1 MNKRRNDN
9 EKICN
14 LHIRNRPSYI
24 LTTFHITRDL
34 DRFNPI
40 AEEKCICRCERIW
53 CSGLSSKGKAMYS
66 LKAVDELSNEKEY
79 NVGTNTPND
88 FIRKTYLKIHVKGKY
103 VYSYD
108 IISKEDIPEKIRG
121 QLEIANK

>member
-1 MNKRRNDN
+1 MK
-9 EKICN
+9 KFVIC
-14 LHIRNRPSYI
+14 I
-24 LTTFHITRDL
+24 LGIGLPIYLLPFILRGDL

-40 AEEKCICRCERIW
+40 AEEKNVYAVAK
-53 CSGLSSKGKAMYS
+53 GYGVPDYHHKGKAMYS
-66 LKAVDELSNEKEY
+66 LKTVDELSNEKEY

-108 IISKEDIPEKIRG
+108 VISEKDIPEKIRG
-121 QLEIANK
+121 RLKIVDK

>member
-1 MNKRRNDN
+1 MK
-9 EKICN
+9 
-14 LHIRNRPSYI
+14 
-24 LTTFHITRDL
+24 
-34 DRFNPI
+34 
-40 AEEKCICRCERIW
+40 
-53 CSGLSSKGKAMYS
+53 
-66 LKAVDELSNEKEY
+66 KEY

>member
-1 MNKRRNDN
+1 MRKFV
-9 EKICN
+9 IC
-14 LHIRNRPSYI
+14 I
-24 LTTFHITRDL
+24 LGIGLPIYLLPFILRGDL

-40 AEEKCICRCERIW
+40 AEEKNVYAVAK
-53 CSGLSSKGKAMYS
+53 GYGVPDYLQKGKAMYS